1 MDRLSYEELVRG
13 RTYRIHLN
21 GDTHYTAIVTAEMP
35 EGPGQRMFG
44 IVVYADDPPWSV
56 GTPIWLGTLDI
67 FEELTDEEAT
77 AYRLSN

>member
-1 MDRLSYEELVRG
+1 MGRLSYEELVRG

-21 GDTHYTAIVTAEMP
+21 GDTHYTTIVTAVSG
-35 EGPGQRMFG
+35 GPGQRMFG
-44 IVVYADDPPWSV
+44 IVVYADDSPWSV
-56 GTPIWLGTLDI
+56 GTPIWLGTLDT